1 MVSDGMQ
8 ESIHWLIRL
17 SVPEIPKI
25 DTRPSTLGSDDDDDD
40 DNDDDDM

>member
-8 ESIHWLIRL
+8 ESTNRLIRL

-25 DTRPSTLGSDDDDDD
+25 DTRPSARGSCDDDDDD
-40 DNDDDDM
+40 DDDM